1 MTTKTK
7 WFLAALAL
15 SFPLDQITK
24 YAILAN
30 FHYGERWVV
39 IPGVFDLTYVRNPG
53 GAFSFFATGAYE
65 WRMLFFVGSTVVS
78 IILLLVFLSRHEP
91 ESRLSPMALGL
102 IMGGALGNLLDRL
115 IHGEVIDFLD
125 VHLWNG
131 YTWPTFNIA
140 DSAIV
145 VGVGLMILEVFLFDS
160 TPPQAE
166 DKEGSLSPPAAARSR
181 D

>member
-24 YAILAN
+24 YAILAH
-30 FHYGERWVV
+30 FYYGERLVV

-78 IILLLVFLSRHEP
+78 VILLLVFLSRHEP

-102 IMGGALGNLLDRL
+102 IMGGSPGQSVGSTDPWRGDRFSRYSPL
-115 IHGEVIDFLD
+115 EWIYLADFQYC
-125 VHLWNG
+125 G
-131 YTWPTFNIA
+131 
-140 DSAIV
+140 
-145 VGVGLMILEVFLFDS
+145 
-160 TPPQAE
+160 
-166 DKEGSLSPPAAARSR
+166 
-181 D
+181 

>member
-24 YAILAN
+24 YAILAH
-30 FHYGERWVV
+30 FYYGERLVV

-78 IILLLVFLSRHEP
+78 VILLLVFLSRHEP

-125 VHLWNG
+125 IHLWSG

-140 DSAIV
+140 DSTIV

-160 TPPQAE
+160 GPSKTEAQK
-166 DKEGSLSPPAAARSR
+166 DPAQHS
-181 D
+181 